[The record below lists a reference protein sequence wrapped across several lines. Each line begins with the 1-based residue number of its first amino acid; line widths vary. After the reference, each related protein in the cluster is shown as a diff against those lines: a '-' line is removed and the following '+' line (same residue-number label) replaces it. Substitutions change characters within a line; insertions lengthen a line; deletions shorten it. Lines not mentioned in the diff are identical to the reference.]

1 MAEHVMAGTENGI
14 EGISCEFSLISEEP
28 ASVSGRGGLGDAVV
42 VVEMVGTGYQGPPST
57 RFWVA
62 RGAVASMG
70 VARLS
75 GRGGL
80 GDAAVVVEIVGIQDG
95 K

>member
-1 MAEHVMAGTENGI
+1 MSKLFDNVPKMKPSAALIDPVFSRASFKLTGAAGADGTE
-14 EGISCEFSLISEEP
+14 C
-28 ASVSGRGGLGDAVV
+28 R
-42 VVEMVGTGYQGPPST
+42 GPPST